1 MPGLWFL
8 PREDEGAWKGLPA
21 ARGDYLELRLL
32 DSTWHPHGMALVRV
46 EEREDPARYGEWFPA
61 TISGRGGSPSTS
73 VPRALLLAGAPKG
86 TPTWSSTSSPRSIPL
101 VELGTPQQPAWL
113 GPPAAA
119 ADLKWEL
126 DRLGGQP
133 PQPAAAENKGG
144 RREKKESQGPC
155 AAPSWAHPGRT
166 ASRRALPQTTWP
178 RSLRILAGVGRI
190 SGRQSD
196 EIAQRRSP
204 EPR

>member
-1 MPGLWFL
+1 MDTSSGGWT
-8 PREDEGAWKGLPA
+8 REKAQA
-21 ARGDYLELRLL
+21 
-32 DSTWHPHGMALVRV
+32 S
-46 EEREDPARYGEWFPA
+46 
-61 TISGRGGSPSTS
+61 RGGSPSTS

-113 GPPAAA
+113 APPAAA

-144 RREKKESQGPC
+144 REKKERVKDP
-155 AAPSWAHPGRT
+155 AAPSWGHAPGPDGK
-166 ASRRALPQTTWP
+166 LPPTWP
-178 RSLRILAGVGRI
+178 RSLRILAGVERI
-190 SGRQSD
+190 SGK
-196 EIAQRRSP
+196 AVG
-204 EPR
+204 